1 MLIPYQDWQFWS
13 TTLLALRAAAYL
25 LRNVLPVP
33 YFSRSARAR
42 RQEKPAKL
50 TVSANKAK

>member
-1 MLIPYQDWQFWS
+1 MSIPYQDWQFWA
-13 TTLLALRAAAYL
+13 TTLLALGAAAYL

-33 YFSRSARAR
+33 YFSRRARAR

-50 TVSANKAK
+50 TVSAKKPE